1 MATIP
6 PPAAVTAKFESVPLV
21 AVISLSAKL
30 VLALLSVNVI
40 VAVAPVATVVTL
52 DVMTTVGATVSTVI
66 VALVV
71 EAVLLLPAASV
82 KTPAGTLSVPLVVE
96 LAAGVKTTV

>member
-6 PPAAVTAKFESVPLV
+6 PPAAVTAKAESVPLV
-21 AVISLSAKL
+21 AVMSLSAKL
-30 VLALLSVNVI
+30 IAASERVKVM
-40 VAVAPVATVVTL
+40 VAVEPLCTVFTL
-52 DVMTTVGATVSTVI
+52 EVMTTVGATVSTVI
-66 VALVV
+66 VAVVV